1 MVDASGKDSGVSKWL
16 EKLGHA
22 VPDTIS
28 VASGL
33 RYTFRMYEMPD
44 DPEREWSIGVCMDH
58 PEYNRTAVLIPV
70 ETNKWIVSQ
79 LQCTGHALQMH
90 WFMLLPQTASFPL
103 KRYCTACGTCS
114 PPPLPLSHVSLQT
127 ACNTAVLPRHASCS
141 RWNSDSSWVADRPRC
156 ILELLHD
163 ILK

>member
-1 MVDASGKDSGVSKWL
+1 MLAMQVYMPGCHSYAKRTVLHVQFQQFSCNCAGVHLKNGQTVEADLVVDASGKDSGVSKWL

-33 RYTFRMYEMPD
+33 RYTYRMYEI
-44 DPEREWSIGVCMDH
+44 PEDQREWTIGVCMDH

-79 LQCTGHALQMH
+79 L
-90 WFMLLPQTASFPL
+90 PL
-103 KRYCTACGTCS
+103 YQ
-114 PPPLPLSHVSLQT
+114 SHF
-127 ACNTAVLPRHASCS
+127 N
-141 RWNSDSSWVADRPRC
+141 ADC
-156 ILELLHD
+156 L
-163 ILK
+163 